1 MHLTNHA
8 RPGFCIRSRAFL
20 RPASTSLHS
29 LINSMQP
36 ASNPPVAQL
45 EPVQMPLAG
54 HRTPPGGYTP
64 PVGLGICPEWEYG
77 GWSIYLCQVMCLV
90 CLYHFWCVPNHICI
104 MLCVYQVC
112 IMFGTCAVMF
122 ILCCVCVSCQC
133 HIVSML
139 WVCTVLYVYC
149 IYSMLCVC
157 VYHVANPYCVSYA
170 YATLYACIM
179 LCVSTVL
186 CVHLWLRPPTG
197 PEIGISAH
205 IFYLLAPQTCCI
217 PAFCQHLCMG
227 TRAATLLVMG
237 WEKLQTTTLS
247 TTELSNSKC
256 PDQHWRILE
265 PFSGSK
271 KETGHWGCR
280 GWPLLSIPS
289 PIYIW
294 ERPTRSHSCTWVSPS
309 GQFEGLEPFSTET
322 KSCTRV
328 STGTRAELWDACM
341 GSSAKGVSIEVT
353 IGCDCVDC

>member
-1 MHLTNHA
+1 MPWM
-8 RPGFCIRSRAFL
+8 RIWWVEYISVPSYVPCMPIPFL
-20 RPASTSLHS
+20 D
-29 LINSMQP
+29 
-36 ASNPPVAQL
+36 V
-45 EPVQMPLAG
+45 
-54 HRTPPGGYTP
+54 
-64 PVGLGICPEWEYG
+64 
-77 GWSIYLCQVMCLV
+77 CQ
-90 CLYHFWCVPNHICI
+90 II
-104 MLCVYQVC
+104 S
-112 IMFGTCAVMF
+112 
-122 ILCCVCVSCQC
+122 ILCCVYIKSVLCLVHVQSCLYCV
-133 HIVSML
+133 V
-139 WVCTVLYVYC
+139 YVYHVSTILCPCCGSVLCCMC
-149 IYSMLCVC
+149 IASIPCCVC

-227 TRAATLLVMG
+227 TRATTLLVMG

-256 PDQHWRILE
+256 LDQHWRILE

-280 GWPLLSIPS
+280 AWPLLSIPS
-289 PIYIW
+289 PIHIW
-294 ERPTRSHSCTWVSPS
+294 EGLTRSHSCTWVSPS
-309 GQFEGLEPFSTET
+309 GQLEGLEPFSTET

-328 STGTRAELWDACM
+328 STVPRAGLWDACM

-353 IGCDCVDC
+353 IGRDCVDC